1 MSTMSTD
8 PKYRAALA
16 LHRFGL
22 GPKAGLIDA
31 IASDPRGAL
40 LAELDKPGVGLVFD
54 ANLMTS
60 SKSSMTAFNFRQE
73 QMAMRIAKQND
84 NNEMASA
91 TTAAGDTPATLAA
104 KADAKPNDPKADPKA
119 NDPKADDPKSK
130 DPKTADAKA
139 DNKADP
145 KKPQEPNVQ
154 QRIFRNEARAHFV
167 AANTAELGFVE
178 RLVWFWSN
186 HFCVSADVVPYM
198 AGGYERE
205 AIRPNVLGR
214 FADILVAAEGH
225 PAMLIYLDN
234 FRSVGPKSVAGLI
247 GKVGLNENFARE
259 ILELHT
265 LGVRTGYT
273 QDDIIA
279 FAKVL
284 TGWTILPAATNP
296 DHGQEFVFNPR
307 LHEPGPQTIM
317 GKVYAEVGV
326 NQGRAVFAD
335 LARHPAT
342 ATHVATKLARHFVA
356 DEPPPTLVAA
366 LEQRFHDTDGDL
378 KEIAKALVAAPETWD
393 TPPTK
398 LKRPNEWLTAIRR
411 AMPDMPGNV
420 VQGLQARARL
430 GEPLW
435 RPPQPEGFVDT
446 QGPWVDGLAQRLD
459 IAEIVATNVEATID
473 PKDLVETTL
482 GPLATPDTRRAV
494 ARADSRQQAIAIALM
509 APEFH
514 RR

>member
-1 MSTMSTD
+1 MSTSSD
-8 PKYRAALA
+8 PKFQAALA

-22 GPKAGLIDA
+22 GPKHGSIDA

-40 LAELDKPGVGLVFD
+40 LAELDQPGVGLVSD
-54 ANLMTS
+54 GSLMTA
-60 SKSSMTAFNFRQE
+60 SKSSMTAYMFRQE
-73 QMAMRIAKQND
+73 QMAMRIAKQAATPN
-84 NNEMASA
+84 ASA
-91 TTAAGDTPATLAA
+91 PAQVA
-104 KADAKPNDPKADPKA
+104 
-119 NDPKADDPKSK
+119 ADDPAKLVPVK
-130 DPKTADAKA
+130 TDPKGASTTDAKA
-139 DNKADP
+139 D
-145 KKPQEPNVQ
+145 KPAKPPEPNVQ

-167 AANTAELGFVE
+167 AANRAEIGFVE

-186 HFCVSADVVPYM
+186 HLCVSADVVPYM

-205 AIRPNVLGR
+205 AIRPHVLGR
-214 FADILVAAEGH
+214 FADMLDAAESH

-234 FRSVGPKSVAGLI
+234 FRSVGPKSIAGLI

-259 ILELHT
+259 VLELHT

-296 DHGQEFVFNPR
+296 EHGAEFVFNPR

-317 GKVYAEVGV
+317 GKVYPEVGV
-326 NQGRAVFAD
+326 NQGRAVLAD

-342 ATHVATKLARHFVA
+342 ATHVAYKLARHFVA
-356 DEPPPTLVAA
+356 DEPPEA
-366 LEQRFHDTDGDL
+366 LTQRLTQRFRDTGGDL
-378 KEIAKALVAAPETWD
+378 KEMAKTLVASPEVWDAPM
-393 TPPTK
+393 TK
-398 LKRPNEWLTAIRR
+398 LKRPNEWLTAMRR
-411 AMPDMPGNV
+411 AMPDVPATV
-420 VQGLQARARL
+420 VEGLQARARL

-435 RPPQPEGFVDT
+435 RPPQPEGFQDV

-459 IAEIVATNVEATID
+459 IAEIVATRVEATID
-473 PKDLVETTL
+473 PKDLIETAL
-482 GPLATPDTRRAV
+482 GPLASPDTRRAV
-494 ARADSRQQAIAIALM
+494 ARADSRQQAIALALM

>member
-8 PKYRAALA
+8 PKFQAALA

-40 LAELDKPGVGLVFD
+40 LAELDKPGVGLVVD
-54 ANLMTS
+54 ANLMS
-60 SKSSMTAFNFRQE
+60 ASKSSMTAFMYRQE
-73 QMAMRIAKQND
+73 QMAMRIAKQNEK
-84 NNEMASA
+84 NEMANA
-91 TTAAGDTPATLAA
+91 TTAAGDAPVMV
-104 KADAKPNDPKADPKA
+104 KADTNPNDPKPTDLTNGDPT
-119 NDPKADDPKSK
+119 SK
-130 DPKTADAKA
+130 DPKMAEAKPDAKA
-139 DNKADP
+139 DNKTDP
-145 KKPQEPNVQ
+145 KKPQPPNVQ
-154 QRIFRNEARAHFV
+154 QRIFRNEARAHFI
-167 AANTAELGFVE
+167 AANMAEIGFVE
-178 RLVWFWSN
+178 RLVWFWTN
-186 HFCVSADVVPYM
+186 HFCVSADVVPYL

-205 AIRPNVLGR
+205 AIRPHVLGR
-214 FADILVAAEGH
+214 FADMLVAAEGH

-296 DHGQEFVFNPR
+296 DHGMEFVFNPR

-317 GKVYAEVGV
+317 GKAYAEVGI

-342 ATHVATKLARHFVA
+342 ATHIATKLARHFVA
-356 DEPPPTLVAA
+356 DDPPPALVKT
-366 LEQRFHDTDGDL
+366 LEQRFRDSDGDL
-378 KEIAKALVAAPETWD
+378 KEMAKALIAAPEIWD
-393 TPPTK
+393 APMSK
-398 LKRPNEWLTAIRR
+398 LKRPNEWLTAMRR

-420 VQGLQARARL
+420 VQGLQVRARL

-435 RPPQPEGFVDT
+435 RPPQPEGFLDV

-459 IAEIVATNVEATID
+459 IAESIASKAEASVD
-473 PKDLVETTL
+473 PKELLETTL
-482 GPLATPDTRRAV
+482 GPLASADTRRAV